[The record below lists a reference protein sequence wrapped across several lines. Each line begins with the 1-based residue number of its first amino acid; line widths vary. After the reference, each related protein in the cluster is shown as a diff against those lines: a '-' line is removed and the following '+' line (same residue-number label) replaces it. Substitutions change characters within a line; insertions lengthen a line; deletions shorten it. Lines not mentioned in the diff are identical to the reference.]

1 MRCILTIAIKDLTLM
16 RRDWVGMFFIV
27 VFPVLMGI
35 FFGLISG
42 SIGDTESTE
51 LEICVV
57 DKDDSPMS
65 RRFIEALKKNDN
77 VLISTLPE
85 SDARNQVRRGDLLAL
100 IIIPA
105 TFGET
110 AGIFW
115 AADRPAIQ
123 IGVDPSRKAESGML
137 TGFVMQA
144 SGELMAAR
152 FQDPASM
159 RPLLRQLSE
168 ELVQDENMP
177 PLLRPL
183 MGQMMASLDQ
193 FVDSLAQLQQ
203 QAADDANG
211 NGTPGLKF
219 VNVETIDVT
228 RKVAEGSTAA
238 LVQKLRSP
246 WDISFPAA
254 MMWGVL
260 ACSAAFAITMVRE
273 RTQGTLTRLQVAPL
287 KTGHVLFGKATACAL
302 AVIGVILFMVCLG
315 IALGMRPRSPG
326 FLVLAALWVT
336 YCFVGVMMLMSVI
349 GKTEE
354 AVSGAA
360 WGANV
365 MMAMFGGGMVPLAF
379 MPPFMKTLSHASPVK
394 WSILALEGAIWR
406 DFTLPEMLVPCS
418 VLAGF
423 GTMCLAIGVLV
434 LARANA

>member
-1 MRCILTIAIKDLTLM
+1 MRSILTIAIKDLTLM
-16 RRDWVGMFFIV
+16 RRDWLGMFFIV
-27 VFPVLMGI
+27 VFPVLMGV

-42 SIGDTESTE
+42 SFGDPGSAS

-57 DKDDSPMS
+57 DNDGSPMS
-65 RRFIEALKKNDN
+65 KRFIESLKQNDS
-77 VLISTLPE
+77 VSVSTLSE
-85 SDARNQVRRGDLLAL
+85 SEALNQVRRGDLLGV
-100 IIIPA
+100 IIIPE

-159 RPLLRQLSE
+159 RQFVQQLSE
-168 ELVQDENMP
+168 QFVQDENVP

-183 MGQMMASLDQ
+183 MGQMMRSLDQ
-193 FVDSLAQLQQ
+193 FVDSLAKLQQ
-203 QAADDANG
+203 QAAADAGG
-211 NGTPGLKF
+211 NGTPALQF
-219 VNVETIDVT
+219 ANVETIDVT
-228 RKVAEGSTAA
+228 RKAAEGSTEA

-273 RTQGTLTRLQVAPL
+273 RTQGTFTRLQVAPVT
-287 KTGHVLFGKATACAL
+287 TGQVLFGKATACAL
-302 AVIGVILFMVCLG
+302 AVLGVILFMICLG
-315 IALGMRPRSPG
+315 IMLGMRPRSPG
-326 FLVLAALWVT
+326 YLVLATVWVT

-379 MPPFMKTLSHASPVK
+379 MPAFMKTLSHASPVK

-406 DFTLPEMLVPCS
+406 DFTLAEMLPPCA

-423 GTMCLAIGVLV
+423 GTVCLAIGVL
-434 LARANA
+434 LLSRSSG

>member
-1 MRCILTIAIKDLTLM
+1 MRCIFTIASKDLTLM
-16 RRDWVGMFFIV
+16 RRDWLGMFFIV

-42 SIGDTESTE
+42 SFGDTDSAA

-57 DKDDSPMS
+57 DKDGSPMS
-65 RRFIEALKKNDN
+65 RRFIESLKQNDN
-77 VLISTLPE
+77 LIIGTLPE
-85 SDARNQVRRGDLLAL
+85 PEARNQVRRGNLLAL
-100 IIIPA
+100 IIIPE

-110 AGIFW
+110 AGMFW
-115 AADRPAIQ
+115 AAERPAIQ

-144 SGELMAAR
+144 SGELVAAR

-159 RPLLRQLSE
+159 RPLVQQLSE
-168 ELVQDENMP
+168 ELVQDENLP

-183 MGQMMASLDQ
+183 MGQMMTSLDQ

-203 QAADDANG
+203 QAAEDGDG
-211 NGTPGLKF
+211 NGTPGLQF
-219 VNVETIDVT
+219 ANVETIDVT
-228 RKVAEGSTAA
+228 RKAAKGSTEA

-273 RTQGTLTRLQVAPL
+273 RTQGTLTRLQVAPVT
-287 KTGHVLFGKATACAL
+287 TGQVLFGKATACAL
-302 AVIGVILFMVCLG
+302 AVIGVIFFMMCLG
-315 IALGMRPRSPG
+315 VVLGMRPRSPG
-326 FLVLAALWVT
+326 YLVLAALWVT

-379 MPPFMKTLSHASPVK
+379 MPAFMKTLSHASPVK

-406 DFTLPEMLVPCS
+406 DFTLAEMLAPCA

-423 GTMCLAIGVLV
+423 GTVCLAIGVLV
-434 LARANA
+434 LARSRR